1 MSMQDQT
8 CRLAAKLAMGIA
20 IAFGTTAGGCG
31 SHAKV
36 EDRSTAV
43 SLGQQLEDLDDAHKK
58 GLLTD
63 KEFKDK
69 RKEIMKNQ

>member
-1 MSMQDQT
+1 MNRQ
-8 CRLAAKLAMGIA
+8 RIAGRIAAFVGVALAAACFA
-20 IAFGTTAGGCG
+20 PAGGCG

-36 EDRSTAV
+36 EDRSTSV
-43 SLGQQLEDLDDAHKK
+43 SLGKQLEDLDDAHKK

-63 KEFKDK
+63 KEYKDK